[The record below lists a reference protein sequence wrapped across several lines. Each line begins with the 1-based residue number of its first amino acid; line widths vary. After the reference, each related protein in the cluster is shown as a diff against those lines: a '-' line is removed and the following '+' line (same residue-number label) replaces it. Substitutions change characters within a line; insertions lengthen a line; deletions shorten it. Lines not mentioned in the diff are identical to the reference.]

1 MILMFTQSKTDHT
14 GIAAIR
20 ALDPTATI
28 GTALAT
34 VTAQHI
40 FGQLDGIT
48 IRRPDG
54 PYTHTYLEYRI
65 DLAPNVRVEY
75 RDEYPVCFAVFPLDA
90 VLGCADTTPYFHEPH
105 DGRNDRMWE

>member
-1 MILMFTQSKTDHT
+1 MFTQFKTATT
-14 GIAAIR
+14 GIDALR
-20 ALDPTATI
+20 ALDPTATV

-54 PYTHTYLEYRI
+54 PYTHTYREYRV
-65 DLAPNVRVEY
+65 DLAPHVRVEY
-75 RDEYPVCFAVFPLDA
+75 RDEFPLCRAVFPVDA
-90 VLGCADTTPYFHEPH
+90 VLDCADTTPYFYPPH